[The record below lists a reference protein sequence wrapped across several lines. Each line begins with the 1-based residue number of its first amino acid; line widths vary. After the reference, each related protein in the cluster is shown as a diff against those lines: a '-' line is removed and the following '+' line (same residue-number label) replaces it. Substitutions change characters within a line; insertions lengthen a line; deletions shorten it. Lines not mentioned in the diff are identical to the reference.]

1 LRIESVGECGV
12 RWCKLNEIF
21 DAVKYRTDRVEK
33 LRELYS
39 EYAPELTQ
47 SRVGKGDKRKR
58 PIVEVIVGKDFTPFE
73 MENFKE
79 IMPQI
84 EKYII
89 SVTPAIIEEKAIE
102 ISKLSIDARLVVLE
116 ELKQENSRLYC
127 GVVGFNAVRR
137 LY

>member
-12 RWCKLNEIF
+12 RWCKQNEIF

-58 PIVEVIVGKDFTPFE
+58 PIVEAIIGKDFTPFE

-102 ISKLSIDARLVVLE
+102 ISKLSIDARLVALK

-127 GVVGFNAVRR
+127 GVIGFNAVRR